1 MNFSSVL
8 FFREIPMANLKR
20 TYTALTLIL
29 LFNLPNQVTADETE
43 PGKLIASLNSNAAK
57 IELEMKRVNK
67 EINSYSFSKDKKM
80 LLVNFDEEIRVFIND
95 QHAATH
101 HVTGRI
107 SIVPEQIDLNKLEFD
122 GNNYLINIIC
132 QDLKNCMN
140 REEQVTRYGAGDVEI
155 DTKSRNYPTHMFQ
168 LQGVKQS
175 LADQLI
181 KDMKA
186 LFPMLTPQTK
196 TIGKP

>member
-1 MNFSSVL
+1 MTNF
-8 FFREIPMANLKR
+8 RR

-29 LFNLPNQVTADETE
+29 LLNLPNLVAADETE
-43 PGKLIASLNSNAAK
+43 SGKLIASLNSKAAK

-80 LLVNFDEEIRVFIND
+80 LLINFDEEIRVFIND
-95 QHAATH
+95 KHAATH
-101 HVTGRI
+101 HVAGKIT
-107 SIVPEQIDLNKLEFD
+107 IVPEQIDLNKLEFD
-122 GNNYLINIIC
+122 SNNYLINIMC

-140 REEQVTRYGAGDVEI
+140 REEQVTRYGTGDVEI
-155 DTKSRNYPTHMFQ
+155 DTQSRDYPTHMFQ

-181 KDMKA
+181 EDMKA
-186 LFPMLTPQTK
+186 LFPMLTSQAKST
-196 TIGKP
+196 GKP